1 MMLLGAVVQG
11 FAGSARP
18 GHATLGSARSAVSMA
33 TGNPIGAI
41 LEKAGI
47 DIPGPD
53 ISGLPPQVP
62 LTTHHSPLTTHHSPL
77 ATHHSPLTTHHSPLT
92 PHHSPPLTP
101 HPLTLQLDACHGPD
115 RRTADLGTLRHGRH
129 GHRTPH
135 TLTRPLDQHSRQG
148 PKAGRALLLTRVLWA
163 RLGQVAGVL
172 SAVFFMPYVY
182 RRYETTVG
190 PPP

>member
-53 ISGLPPQVP
+53 ISGLPPQVARAIVP
-62 LTTHHSPLTTHHSPL
+62 CSAHHSRLTAHHLLPNTHARS
-77 ATHHSPLTTHHSPLT
+77 
-92 PHHSPPLTP
+92 
-101 HPLTLQLDACHGPD
+101 LTL
-115 RRTADLGTLRHGRH
+115 
-129 GHRTPH
+129 
-135 TLTRPLDQHSRQG
+135 
-148 PKAGRALLLTRVLWA
+148 V
-163 RLGQVAGVL
+163 
-172 SAVFFMPYVY
+172 
-182 RRYETTVG
+182 
-190 PPP
+190 

>member
-53 ISGLPPQVP
+53 ISGLPPQV
-62 LTTHHSPLTTHHSPL
+62 
-77 ATHHSPLTTHHSPLT
+77 A
-92 PHHSPPLTP
+92 
-101 HPLTLQLDACHGPD
+101 
-115 RRTADLGTLRHGRH
+115 
-129 GHRTPH
+129 
-135 TLTRPLDQHSRQG
+135 
-148 PKAGRALLLTRVLWA
+148 RA
-163 RLGQVAGVL
+163 
-172 SAVFFMPYVY
+172 
-182 RRYETTVG
+182 
-190 PPP
+190 